1 MSNPSDVNGDAEA
14 TAPAAAA
21 GAGGGGAEGNE
32 TCTPPSAAAAA
43 ASSNDDALKANN
55 PVDRVKEDAE
65 NAKHPT
71 PAAGED
77 SLAINGN
84 DSAPPAGTTANGTAA
99 ALPAEQ
105 GSTSNP
111 IALKVE
117 NIADEEDADEED
129 ANDPEVPD
137 EEENLFLEL
146 EQEKEKEEQEELL
159 HPHAQPKA
167 VEAAPRLLQAA
178 LKEGQVRASDS
189 EEESDKEK
197 TASPEKKKEEEEP
210 HYHKRESHLDFLLNK
225 ASEYS
230 NFISQDLDDL
240 QASMADAARKNME
253 KAEKKKRKSGG
264 KAAGSKKQKTS
275 DGALKL
281 QTVQAKD
288 AVERKSDKPIFV
300 QPPNLAEGCELMDY
314 QLEGVRWLASLF
326 ENGVSGILA
335 DGTYTAFDCTRRC
348 IFLCQATDSPFLFS
362 CLTARRQR
370 WVWARRS
377 SA

>member
-14 TAPAAAA
+14 TVPAAAA
-21 GAGGGGAEGNE
+21 GTSSGGTDGNE
-32 TCTPPSAAAAA
+32 TCAPPSADAAA

-65 NAKHPT
+65 NAKHPA
-71 PAAGED
+71 PVAGED
-77 SLAINGN
+77 GLAINGN
-84 DSAPPAGTTANGTAA
+84 ASAPPAGTTANGTAA
-99 ALPAEQ
+99 ALPVAQ
-105 GSTSNP
+105 GSSNH

-117 NIADEEDADEED
+117 NIADEDDADEED
-129 ANDPEVPD
+129 ADEPEEPD

-146 EQEKEKEEQEELL
+146 EQEKEKEDQEELL

-253 KAEKKKRKSGG
+253 KAEKKKRKSEG

-288 AVERKSDKPIFV
+288 AVERKSEKPIFV
-300 QPPNLAEGCELMDY
+300 QPPNLAKGCELMDY
-314 QLEGVRWLASLF
+314 QLEGVRWLASLY

-335 DGTYTAFDCTRRC
+335 DGTYYN
-348 IFLCQATDSPFLFS
+348 I
-362 CLTARRQR
+362 
-370 WVWARRS
+370 
-377 SA
+377 

>member
-14 TAPAAAA
+14 TVPAAAA
-21 GAGGGGAEGNE
+21 GASGGTDGNE
-32 TCTPPSAAAAA
+32 TCAPPSADAAA

-65 NAKHPT
+65 NAKYPT

-77 SLAINGN
+77 SLVINGN
-84 DSAPPAGTTANGTAA
+84 DSPLPAGTTANGTAA
-99 ALPAEQ
+99 AALPVEQ
-105 GSTSNP
+105 GSS
-111 IALKVE
+111 LKVE
-117 NIADEEDADEED
+117 NIADEEDADGED
-129 ANDPEVPD
+129 ANEPEVPD

-146 EQEKEKEEQEELL
+146 EQEKEKEDQEELL

-264 KAAGSKKQKTS
+264 KADGSKKQKTS

-300 QPPNLAEGCELMDY
+300 QPPNLAKGCELMDY

-335 DGTYTAFDCTRRC
+335 DGTYYS
-348 IFLCQATDSPFLFS
+348 I
-362 CLTARRQR
+362 
-370 WVWARRS
+370 
-377 SA
+377 